1 MKKRVGFYSIG
12 LLLVILLAA
21 GGFKFFQMHR
31 PFVPKITPERNAQK
45 VNEHVAIA
53 TRNLVLPN
61 GPIDK
66 ATITS
71 ATVFLTEIVSGTL
84 VPSQVGSE
92 GDTILLIPERP
103 LKLNTTYRFH
113 ITSGVRDVKGFPMKP
128 FASEF
133 STGLLASNG
142 LNQVQFCKE
151 KLRNAEG
158 RFSSLCF
165 GPDGKLYALS
175 VDGLIKRFSIY
186 EDGSL
191 GAEESLYALQDA
203 YGQRKERLA
212 IGLTFDPKSTAD
224 NLIAY
229 VSHSSFVLDNGP
241 DWDGRISRLSGPTLG
256 NVHDLV
262 VHLPRSAKDH
272 LTNSIAFG
280 PDSALYIVQG
290 STSAMGSGDLTWKMR
305 EEHLLSGAVLRL
317 DLSKLKKLPC
327 DVRTFEAGGPYNPYA
342 PDAPLTIHAT
352 GFRNAYDLLWHSNGQ
367 MYVPVNGSSPGGN
380 IPAAKTGARSA
391 TGVAYKGPEAP
402 ALVKV
407 RQNQPDLLVR
417 VQRGGYYGH
426 PNPSRGEFIMNG
438 GNPTEATDPVEVSGY
453 PVGTKPD
460 PNWRGV
466 AFNFLGHK
474 SPNGIIEYK
483 SNAFGGALKGKL
495 IVARYTPGDLV
506 ILEPGGRNKD
516 IVNFT
521 EGNAITGFSGFVLPL
536 DLTEDPQTGNL
547 YISDY
552 GTGGIYLLR
561 AVSALPKGQT
571 SKLLFANR
579 KY

>member
-1 MKKRVGFYSIG
+1 
-12 LLLVILLAA
+12 
-21 GGFKFFQMHR
+21 MHR
-31 PFVPKITPERNAQK
+31 PYIPKITPERDAQR

-61 GPIDK
+61 GPINK
-66 ATITS
+66 STVNS
-71 ATVFLTEIVSGTL
+71 ASVFLTEMVSGQL
-84 VPSQVGSE
+84 VPAQVGCDAE
-92 GDTILLIPERP
+92 GDTILLVPESP

-113 ITSGVRDVKGFPMKP
+113 VTSGVRDVKGFPVKS
-128 FASEF
+128 FYSDF

-151 KLRNAEG
+151 KLPDTDG
-158 RFSSLCF
+158 RFSSLVF

-175 VDGLIKRFSIY
+175 IEGLIKRFSINP
-186 EDGSL
+186 DGSL
-191 GAEESLYALQDA
+191 GAVEDLYGLQQA
-203 YGQRKERLA
+203 YGKKTERLA
-212 IGLTFDPKSTAD
+212 IGLTFDPKATAD
-224 NLIAY
+224 NLVAY
-229 VSHSSFVLDNGP
+229 ITHSSFVLDNGP
-241 DWDGRISRLSGPTLG
+241 DWDGRISRLSG
-256 NVHDLV
+256 HDLGKV
-262 VHLPRSAKDH
+262 QDLVIHLPRSAKDH

-290 STSAMGSGDLTWKMR
+290 STSAMGKGDSTWNMR

-317 DLSKLKKLPC
+317 DLKHLGKIPL
-327 DVRTFEAGGPYNPYA
+327 DARTFDAGGPYNPFS
-342 PDAPLTIHAT
+342 PGAPLTLYAT
-352 GFRNAYDLLWHSNGQ
+352 GFRNAYDLVWHTNGSL
-367 MYVPVNGSSPGGN
+367 YVPVNGSSPGGN
-380 IPAAKTGARSA
+380 IPGAVAGVRSA
-391 TGVAYKGPEAP
+391 MGKVYKGPEAP
-402 ALVKV
+402 ALFKV
-407 RQNQPDLLVR
+407 RQNQPDLLMR
-417 VQRGGYYGH
+417 VEKGGYYGH

-438 GNPTEATDPVEVSGY
+438 GNPSDAVDPVEVSGY

-483 SNAFGGALKGKL
+483 SNAFGGALKGKM

-506 ILEPGGRNKD
+506 ILEPGSMNKD

-521 EGNAITGFSGFVLPL
+521 EGNAIIGFSGFVLPL
-536 DLTEDPQTGNL
+536 DLTEDPHTGNI
-547 YISDY
+547 YVSDY

-561 AVSALPKGQT
+561 AVTNFQKGQT

-579 KY
+579 RY